1 MSSQTARE
9 AGRIGCRSCLFVN
22 QNTNS
27 NCDRCGK
34 RLYSR
39 VPDSLQR
46 TYALA
51 LVAMMLYIP
60 ANVLPITNT
69 VYLGASAPS
78 TIFGG
83 VVTLWEMGSYGIAMV
98 IFVASIFVPVAKL
111 VILLYLCEVVRR
123 KQVTNP
129 EKSAVLYR
137 VTEFIGRWSMIDVF
151 VVAVLV
157 ALVKLGNI
165 ISFYPGPAALSF
177 AGVVMI
183 TMVAAA
189 QFDPRLLWDIN
200 GVQSNE

>member
-1 MSSQTARE
+1 MASQTARA
-9 AGRIGCRSCLFVN
+9 AGHIGCRACLCVN
-22 QNTNS
+22 QHTNS
-27 NCDRCGK
+27 RCDRCGK

-39 VPDSLQR
+39 VPNSLQR

-51 LVAMMLYIP
+51 FVAMMLYIP
-60 ANVLPITNT
+60 ANVLPITYT
-69 VYLGASAPS
+69 VYLGATAPS

-123 KQVTNP
+123 KQVTSP
-129 EKSAVLYR
+129 EKSAALYR
-137 VTEFIGRWSMIDVF
+137 ITELIGRWSMIDVF

-177 AGVVMI
+177 AGVVIATMI
-183 TMVAAA
+183 AAA
-189 QFDPRLLWDIN
+189 QFDPRLLWDVS
-200 GVQSNE
+200 GVQTNE